1 MELKLVH
8 LLKIRTKST
17 LLDKNSFRKSVMGD
31 NLTSLTL
38 NEVSWMND
46 YQDVL
51 WVDPND
57 RNFATEV
64 L

>member
-1 MELKLVH
+1 
-8 LLKIRTKST
+8 
-17 LLDKNSFRKSVMGD
+17 MGD